1 MLAHEETIQ
10 ELELTVNELPIVIQ
24 TKIKKLNNRKRM
36 SVKAEKLAEISEES
50 ELIADEIIGWFN
62 EQDFEEEEEYE
73 EEQENSFK
81 EVEKPNIVS
90 HVENKEIETKKEE
103 IEEKTT
109 SGWGINTS
117 W

>member
-24 TKIKKLNNRKRM
+24 TKIKKLNNKKRL
-36 SVKAEKLAEISEES
+36 SVRPEKLAEISEES

-62 EQDFEEEEEYE
+62 EQDFEEEEDE
-73 EEQENSFK
+73 EEEENGF
-81 EVEKPNIVS
+81 EDVEKPNIVS
-90 HVENKEIETKKEE
+90 HVENKEIENK